1 MITEI
6 TRRDIMELLEE
17 GIETGIFFI
26 MEHLTK

>member
-17 GIETGIFFI
+17 GIETGNFFI
-26 MEHLTK
+26 MEDLTK

>member
-17 GIETGIFFI
+17 GIETRNFFI
-26 MEHLTK
+26 MEDLTK

>member
-17 GIETGIFFI
+17 GIQTGNFYI
-26 MEHLTK
+26 MEGLTK